1 MKKQFFSI
9 LMLVLISGIAT
20 AQSSFKKHSLG
31 LNVSNDISSQFIKDD
46 GWQNTAKPGYGLAFG
61 AMYQYRPVKL
71 FSIETG
77 LEYNR
82 TSVNMKDSYPD
93 GAHSIDGYDGSF
105 KWDFRRSMSRI
116 AMPLNLR
123 FHWQGKDKWS
133 LYGLAGAI
141 FAFNH
146 KVSFNWNDARDIESY
161 NLMKEYTAK
170 ENFNLGLT
178 AGVGAAY
185 NISSNL
191 QLCIEPRFRVY
202 DVAKIKQLWDSYDY
216 NYWTVGLNLGVY
228 YGFGK

>member
-1 MKKQFFSI
+1 MKNLSFLLALL
-9 LMLVLISGIAT
+9 LMCSSLAT

-31 LNVSNDISSQFIKDD
+31 INVSNDISSQFIKDD

-82 TSVNMKDSYPD
+82 TSINMKDSYPY
-93 GAHSIDGYDGSF
+93 GAQSINFLDAVF
-105 KWDFRRSMSRI
+105 QWDFRRTMSRVAI
-116 AMPLNLR
+116 PLNFR
-123 FHWQGKDKWS
+123 IHWPIKDKWS
-133 LYGLAGAI
+133 VYGLAGAV

-146 KVSFNWNDARDIESY
+146 KVSFNWNDSRDIESY

-170 ENFNLGLT
+170 ENFNFGLT
-178 AGVGAAY
+178 AGVGTAY

-202 DVAKIKQLWDSYDY
+202 DVAKIRQQWDSYDY
-216 NYWTVGLNLGVY
+216 NYWTVGLNLCIY
-228 YGFGK
+228 YGFGN